1 MFLSNAQYFS
11 YWQNLIKSPGLLLDI
26 QNFKTG
32 HPTPTPLFLLK
43 WPWFK
48 TKATCVVLIFNPAK
62 KNKDFFGTLFG
73 VWRKRL
79 SLTLFIRMLQLEKT
93 LLCKQSSECAFCLW
107 VCLLYWCRKCQ
118 MCIIYY
124 VYPCNSLSISALRGA
139 DLWRWTGRSTIIMH
153 RQLGHFIFLDFY
165 LDLSGGYRW
174 QRNLLHWKPEV
185 GSKSDPQ
192 FFF

>member
-1 MFLSNAQYFS
+1 MFVAR
-11 YWQNLIKSPGLLLDI
+11 
-26 QNFKTG
+26 
-32 HPTPTPLFLLK
+32 HPKFQDWTPNPNPPF
-43 WPWFK
+43 PFEMAWFK
-48 TKATCVVLIFNPAK
+48 TKATFVVLIFNPPK
-62 KNKDFFGTLFG
+62 QNKDFFGKLFG

-118 MCIIYY
+118 MCIIYH

-153 RQLGHFIFLDFY
+153 RQLGHFIFFWIL
-165 LDLSGGYRW
+165 
-174 QRNLLHWKPEV
+174 P
-185 GSKSDPQ
+185 
-192 FFF
+192 